1 MLSQSFDNSTIN
13 DNHDDLIKQKLC
25 QSINEFFIEDYLD
38 KKTLDKL
45 KNILTSLKGYK
56 SKDELKFLLNFF
68 LNFKFFRIGIN
79 TYGKDLLINILDC
92 CGFIEVEKNEILI
105 SVGDTVKSAYIL
117 ISGKVKISSINPIQ
131 YLRNENENN
140 KFKTKDKL
148 NKFLNVFSH
157 QSLKKVND
165 ETNNIFGEGMSKLF
179 NKNVRFSLVIP
190 KRNLRVE
197 NDWFVKIGEMFGD
210 KSLIER
216 KNRYYET
223 KEILLIFVSIKFYFN

>member
-1 MLSQSFDNSTIN
+1 M
-13 DNHDDLIKQKLC
+13 
-25 QSINEFFIEDYLD
+25 
-38 KKTLDKL
+38 
-45 KNILTSLKGYK
+45 
-56 SKDELKFLLNFF
+56 
-68 LNFKFFRIGIN
+68 
-79 TYGKDLLINILDC
+79 
-92 CGFIEVEKNEILI
+92 
-105 SVGDTVKSAYIL
+105 
-117 ISGKVKISSINPIQ
+117 
-131 YLRNENENN
+131 
-140 KFKTKDKL
+140 